1 MKRKLIRMVTLGIRK
16 FSDPYY
22 QGFAAQLSFYF
33 MLSLVPVLLLVSQ
46 VLTTVFKKNLQQAV
60 GWLVDYMGESPVTA
74 QIDKLMT
81 ASGGGAMSIV
91 FVLVAIWAAS
101 RAQFSLMRIANFT
114 FSGGRSTGRGFFRD
128 RLRAMKTMAL
138 IILTVIF
145 AIVVLMYGD
154 VILSLTLKIIGR
166 EDSAAAL
173 WLWLRWPIAIVLYFF
188 MISYIYY
195 VLPSNKVKYREV
207 IPGSVFA
214 SVGLLVVTVLY
225 SRYVAEVADY
235 NLLYGSLATIVA
247 LMFWFYFLAWV
258 LFLGILVNS
267 VWYETR
273 NEEEYDELMKQ

>member
-74 QIDKLMT
+74 QIDKLVT